1 KVSRSAKGTNRV
13 NMQKIQVFKSG
24 EKDSI
29 SGLVKGLQ
37 GAEFTF
43 KLYSEV
49 NHVGWDNAT
58 TYAVITTDSNG
69 KANTPY
75 LPYGKYIVKET
86 KTPKD
91 YITAPDFTIS
101 VTDDYSEYKDV
112 EQVKR
117 VNVNNRPFTS
127 QLKIIKLDAESG
139 KKVTLN
145 GASFKIKD
153 SKGNYVVQKV
163 GGKKYDTFTTNSKNV
178 VTVKDSEEGTVTL
191 PLQLDAGDYS
201 IEEVETPKG
210 FLQLEQP
217 VKFTITNTRDYDKD
231 EDEDPILTVKVKNA
245 QPKGKIILTKT
256 DKATNEALADVE
268 YELTAKENIYSAVDG
283 TLR

>member
-1 KVSRSAKGTNRV
+1 
-13 NMQKIQVFKSG
+13 M
-24 EKDSI
+24 
-29 SGLVKGLQ
+29 
-37 GAEFTF
+37 
-43 KLYSEV
+43 
-49 NHVGWDNAT
+49 
-58 TYAVITTDSNG
+58 
-69 KANTPY
+69 
-75 LPYGKYIVKET
+75 
-86 KTPKD
+86 
-91 YITAPDFTIS
+91 
-101 VTDDYSEYKDV
+101 
-112 EQVKR
+112 
-117 VNVNNRPFTS
+117 NNRPFTS

-283 TLR
+283 SLRYAKGATVAKGKQMPMENLSLIRYSWANMN

>member
-1 KVSRSAKGTNRV
+1 MPDGITLQL
-13 NMQKIQVFKSG
+13 MQLSQLIQMVKQIHHIFLT
-24 EKDSI
+24 ENI
-29 SGLVKGLQ
+29 SSK
-37 GAEFTF
+37 
-43 KLYSEV
+43 K
-49 NHVGWDNAT
+49 
-58 TYAVITTDSNG
+58 
-69 KANTPY
+69 
-75 LPYGKYIVKET
+75 T

-178 VTVKDSEEGTVTL
+178 VTVKDAEEGTVTL

-210 FLQLEQP
+210 FLQLEQS

-231 EDEDPILTVKVKNA
+231 EDEDPNSKLSKVK
-245 QPKGKIILTKT
+245 KC
-256 DKATNEALADVE
+256 
-268 YELTAKENIYSAVDG
+268 TAKRKNHFNKDRQGYK
-283 TLR
+283 